1 MLRRF
6 YTPLSVVFEEAPTQT
21 AVFLR
26 DAEKRI
32 PGLYRL
38 PEAAKDALKKSP
50 QWTYPRGQY
59 EKSLIVQPSKKFRED
74 RNQLFSTATQ
84 AVKAAKA
91 RKISDMDLI
100 LGDKLKQSDLEIW
113 LNTAILSNYKYD
125 RKTKDPEDEEPEYS
139 QIDRLNVL
147 NANVTDSDQM
157 ERVLSSARCAL
168 FAREIA
174 NTRGSEATPCYIE
187 DRAREICDTLEVIRG
202 DDLLAQDMNMLHAV
216 GRSAQSPP
224 RMIHMKHEGAPG
236 SDYKLAV
243 VGKGVTFDTGGLNL
257 KPSNFIEDMYLDKS
271 GACVTLGLFKWIKEM
286 NIPIN
291 ISCVLALAENA
302 IDSKSFKPSDI
313 ITSKKGI
320 TVEIGNTDAEGRLCL
335 GDAMTWV
342 QQHESPK
349 EMVDIATLTGAVLV
363 ALGEETAGLFGNDKP
378 FLNELIKSGE
388 YFQEDF
394 WHLPITKEHRES
406 IKGKTADISNT
417 GSTRWGGSS
426 TAAAFLERFVEK
438 DVKWAHM
445 DIAGAGMSS
454 KERGQFS
461 AGGTAHSLQALTRYI
476 MKQAKLTK

>member
-1 MLRRF
+1 
-6 YTPLSVVFEEAPTQT
+6 
-21 AVFLR
+21 
-26 DAEKRI
+26 
-32 PGLYRL
+32 
-38 PEAAKDALKKSP
+38 
-50 QWTYPRGQY
+50 
-59 EKSLIVQPSKKFRED
+59 
-74 RNQLFSTATQ
+74 
-84 AVKAAKA
+84 
-91 RKISDMDLI
+91 MDLV
-100 LGDKLKQSDLEIW
+100 LGANLNQSQLELW

-125 RKTKDPEDEEPEYS
+125 RKTRDPEDEEPEYT
-139 QIDRLNVL
+139 QLDKLNVL
-147 NANVTDSDQM
+147 DAKITDAEQM
-157 ERVLSSARCAL
+157 ERVLCSARCAL
-168 FAREIA
+168 YARELS
-174 NTRGSEATPCYIE
+174 NTRGSVATPCYIE
-187 DRAREICDTLEVIRG
+187 EQAREIDSTLEVIRG

-224 RMIHMKHEGAPG
+224 RMIHMKHEGDPG
-236 SDYKLAV
+236 SDHKIAV

-257 KPSNFIEDMYLDKS
+257 KPTGAMEGMFLDKS

-291 ISCVLALAENA
+291 ISCVLALAENS

-349 EMVDIATLTGAVLV
+349 EIVDIATLTGAVLV
-363 ALGEETAGLFGNDKP
+363 ALGENTAGLFGNDKS
-378 FLNELIKSGE
+378 FLDELIRSGE

-417 GSTRWGGSS
+417 GSTRYGGSS
-426 TAAAFLERFVEK
+426 TAAAFLEKFVEK

-445 DIAGAGMSS
+445 DIAGAGMAS

-476 MKQAKLTK
+476 MTSAKLTK